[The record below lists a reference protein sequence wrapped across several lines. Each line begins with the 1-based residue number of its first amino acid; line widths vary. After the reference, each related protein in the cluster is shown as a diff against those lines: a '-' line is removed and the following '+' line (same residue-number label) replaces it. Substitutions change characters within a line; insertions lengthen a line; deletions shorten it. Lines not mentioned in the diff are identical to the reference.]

1 MGRRPED
8 IPTRQFDWGTIKWL
22 VASELGDD
30 AGITVGEVIIY
41 PGQGHAPHTHEAE
54 EVLYIVSGEGAQTVG
69 EGTQAYPVV
78 AGDVVYVPYGAVHS
92 TYNTS
97 WSPMR
102 LIAVYNPRGPEKL
115 LDTAPDARILEPGV
129 PPLWTQG

>member
-1 MGRRPED
+1 MARHPND

-22 VASELGDD
+22 VAPEQGDD

-41 PGQGHAPHTHEAE
+41 PGRGHAPHTHEAE
-54 EVLYIVSGEGAQTVG
+54 EVLYVISGEGSQTVG
-69 EGTQAYPVV
+69 EGTDSFAVA
-78 AGDVVYVPYGAVHS
+78 AGDAVYVPYGAVHS

-102 LIAVYNPRGPEKL
+102 LIAVYNPKGPEKL
-115 LDTAPDARILEPGV
+115 LDQLPDCTILEPGV
-129 PPLWTQG
+129 PPLWAQA